1 MAETQIVFLAF
12 LLGTLRSATPLIFA
26 SLGGLM
32 SERSGVI
39 QIALEGF
46 MLVGALAGAIIAFET
61 HNAWLGLAASC
72 VASIL
77 LAWVYAFFVIQL
89 RADQIITGTAINI
102 FAIGIAPLITKVIFS
117 STGSTPNLDVAAR
130 FQVAPLWIALFC
142 VIFVQYWFF
151 KTRSG
156 LIVRF
161 AGEDPQ
167 VLTTSGI
174 SVTRVRWY
182 ALTACGFF
190 CGLGGASLSLFL
202 ASSYSPIMTS
212 GRGFVALAALIFGKW
227 KPLPAVLAC
236 LLFAAVDALQ
246 IRLQGVFPLIPVQF
260 IQILPYVVT
269 VIALAGFFGE
279 SPAPKAIGKS

>member
-1 MAETQIVFLAF
+1 MDETQIVILVFV
-12 LLGTLRSATPLIFA
+12 LGTLKSATPLVFA
-26 SLGGLM
+26 SLGGLV

-46 MLVGALAGAIIAFET
+46 MLMGALWGAIIAYET
-61 HNAWLGLAASC
+61 HSAWLGLLASC
-72 VASIL
+72 TASIL
-77 LAWVYAFFVIQL
+77 LAWIYAYFVIQL
-89 RADQIITGTAINI
+89 KADQIITGTAINI
-102 FAIGIAPLITKVIFS
+102 FAVGIAPLITKVIFS
-117 STGSTPNLDVAAR
+117 STGSTPNLDTVAR
-130 FQVAPLWIALFC
+130 FHTAPLFLAIFF
-142 VIFVQYWFF
+142 VILVQYWFF

-156 LIVRF
+156 LIIRF

-167 VLTTSGI
+167 ILTASGI

-202 ASSYSPIMTS
+202 ASSYSPIMTA

-227 KPLPAVLAC
+227 KPLPAVFAC
-236 LLFAAVDALQ
+236 ILFAAVDALQ

-279 SPAPKAIGKS
+279 SPAPKAIGKR